1 MMQHDRRI
9 AEQESPNKNAA
20 PAKRAA
26 LHLSYCYNVGV
37 SYYPFQSPFGTVWVH
52 PCPPLDSGPDW
63 ARRARLVVDAGPKDS
78 HLTFQGRSIPFH
90 GHLFRE
96 LDGAFRFSERDRQKY
111 PAELLDALELV
122 ISA

>member
-1 MMQHDRRI
+1 M
-9 AEQESPNKNAA
+9 
-20 PAKRAA
+20 
-26 LHLSYCYNVGV
+26 SYF
-37 SYYPFQSPFGTVWVH
+37 PLASPFGALWLH
-52 PCPPLDSGPDW
+52 PCPGLDRGPAW
-63 ARRARLVVDAGPKDS
+63 ARRERLLVDAGPKES
-78 HLTFQGRSIPFH
+78 RLNFQGSSIPFH